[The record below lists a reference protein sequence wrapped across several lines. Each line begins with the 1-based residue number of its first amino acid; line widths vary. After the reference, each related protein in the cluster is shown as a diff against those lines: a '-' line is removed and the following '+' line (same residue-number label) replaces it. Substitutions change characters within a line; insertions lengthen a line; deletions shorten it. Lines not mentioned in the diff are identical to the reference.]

1 MRIYNFK
8 LWNNY
13 WYQVSNIVTSNSKK
27 RHSGVTLHN
36 VNYKPFFKIILFIC
50 NFTLSNRLKIIIKNG
65 ESVETYNDA
74 GDVVVLPK
82 SKLVRRFSE
91 YGSLIEEYKLVD
103 KKITL
108 DDDLDNDQTE
118 IVVTLLVK
126 K

>member
-1 MRIYNFK
+1 
-8 LWNNY
+8 L
-13 WYQVSNIVTSNSKK
+13 
-27 RHSGVTLHN
+27 
-36 VNYKPFFKIILFIC
+36 
-50 NFTLSNRLKIIIKNG
+50 NRLKIIIKNG
-65 ESVETYNDA
+65 ESIETYHNA

-118 IVVTLLVK
+118 IVVTLVVQK
-126 K
+126 

>member
-1 MRIYNFK
+1 
-8 LWNNY
+8 
-13 WYQVSNIVTSNSKK
+13 
-27 RHSGVTLHN
+27 
-36 VNYKPFFKIILFIC
+36 
-50 NFTLSNRLKIIIKNG
+50 LKIIIKNG
-65 ESVETYNDA
+65 ESVEIYHNA

-91 YGSLIEEYKLVD
+91 FWSLNEEINLGD

-118 IVVTLLVK
+118 IVVTLIVK